1 MRIESGARCAAGFRS
16 GLYRLIYVADTVTC
30 RSRKSPPV
38 RIRARSSSCAT
49 LALLQTDSE
58 PDPPCCRSASTSGM
72 SAANL
77 PVKGRENN
85 NKVEGV
91 PYWKLNNIRH
101 LLRTRNGYNADFM
114 RNQLS
119 H

>member
-1 MRIESGARCAAGFRS
+1 
-16 GLYRLIYVADTVTC
+16 
-30 RSRKSPPV
+30 
-38 RIRARSSSCAT
+38 
-49 LALLQTDSE
+49 
-58 PDPPCCRSASTSGM
+58 M

-101 LLRTRNGYNADFM
+101 LLRTRNGYNADYM